1 MFRVPIT
8 SRGYVNDDG
17 VNKIVLTAQ
26 LPTEERYEISEIG
39 LFSAGANANAGAFD
53 SRTITTFSN
62 TEDWVYNTGSSLIS
76 PEIGNS
82 TFPEITTSLIDEL
95 NVITSS
101 ADVIQTN
108 SNNGAFLNATRAGR
122 YERCRYQNNI
132 FLMRGNTSHLYVED
146 GVFEIAPDAKFL
158 QITGETVDLTRNS
171 SSDILKVAFSLV
183 SVNGDSGDIP
193 NTARL
198 MIEFSNSDGSEYA
211 RMEVNA
217 TNAQYRFATN
227 RYIVASSRLGDLTYS
242 SANFSWRNV
251 NTIKVYSSVIEE
263 LTVTNKELTDNVA
276 ILTTAS
282 THGLSA
288 GDVITVT
295 GVDSTFNGT
304 YVITGTP
311 TTSKISYAKTAGNVS
326 ETAVTP
332 NGLIEASVDTFFLV
346 PDAIRL
352 DNVSTINP
360 LYGMTGYS
368 IVQNADEETIIKS
381 PNTNNYIEFRFIL
394 DVA

>member
-1 MFRVPIT
+1 
-8 SRGYVNDDG
+8 
-17 VNKIVLTAQ
+17 
-26 LPTEERYEISEIG
+26 
-39 LFSAGANANAGAFD
+39 
-53 SRTITTFSN
+53 
-62 TEDWVYNTGSSLIS
+62 
-76 PEIGNS
+76 
-82 TFPEITTSLIDEL
+82 
-95 NVITSS
+95 
-101 ADVIQTN
+101 
-108 SNNGAFLNATRAGR
+108 
-122 YERCRYQNNI
+122 
-132 FLMRGNTSHLYVED
+132 
-146 GVFEIAPDAKFL
+146 
-158 QITGETVDLTRNS
+158 
-171 SSDILKVAFSLV
+171 
-183 SVNGDSGDIP
+183 
-193 NTARL
+193 
-198 MIEFSNSDGSEYA
+198 
-211 RMEVNA
+211 
-217 TNAQYRFATN
+217 
-227 RYIVASSRLGDLTYS
+227 
-242 SANFSWRNV
+242 
-251 NTIKVYSSVIEE
+251 
-263 LTVTNKELTDNVA
+263 
-276 ILTTAS
+276 LTTAS

>member
-1 MFRVPIT
+1 MITNTGKSIIAKYLIGDAPSYAGFLALGCGAKPRPNITQIAGASTVSSGALVTVSSTDGLWVGAKVTKVSGTGSLSAVQDTLVTAINSDTTFTISPAPTTTLSSATLAISIDPNKQSLDFEMFRVPIT

-76 PEIGNS
+76 PEIGNQ

-242 SANFSWRNV
+242 SAN
-251 NTIKVYSSVIEE
+251 
-263 LTVTNKELTDNVA
+263 
-276 ILTTAS
+276 
-282 THGLSA
+282 
-288 GDVITVT
+288 
-295 GVDSTFNGT
+295 
-304 YVITGTP
+304 
-311 TTSKISYAKTAGNVS
+311 
-326 ETAVTP
+326 
-332 NGLIEASVDTFFLV
+332 
-346 PDAIRL
+346 
-352 DNVSTINP
+352 
-360 LYGMTGYS
+360 
-368 IVQNADEETIIKS
+368 
-381 PNTNNYIEFRFIL
+381 
-394 DVA
+394 